1 MNENHASSSRESQ
14 RESDCAIS
22 HNQSSSIPTVNQ
34 SETHHNHEYTKPA
47 GRKEQRAIRNVTNM
61 LTNGTKMIKLPNKKS
76 SNPEERLIKV
86 QLDFNIN
93 ESSPKTAPST
103 DRNSNSVIETMD
115 GMTVARDTITSLNI
129 NTGVDSE
136 NIPNLLSSAY
146 SSFFNPCIVWESK
159 KKKAVLSRGKIKF
172 SLFMKSL

>member
-1 MNENHASSSRESQ
+1 MESKSASN
-14 RESDCAIS
+14 CNIS
-22 HNQSSSIPTVNQ
+22 HSQASSIPAVSQ
-34 SETHHNHEYTKPA
+34 SETPHDHEYTKSA
-47 GRKEQRAIRNVTNM
+47 GRKERRAIRNVTDM

-93 ESSPKTAPST
+93 DSSPKPAPLT
-103 DRNSNSVIETMD
+103 DRNSNSVNETKD
-115 GMTVARDTITSLNI
+115 GMPVARETIASLNI

-136 NIPNLLSSAY
+136 NIPTLLSSAY

-159 KKKAVLSRGKIKF
+159 KKKAVLSRGSNAF
-172 SLFMKSL
+172 SLFLAILIFLCCH